1 MYGWGY
7 WWCNPRSVIELNNAC
22 SSKSLPSSDHTK
34 IVFITNAS
42 PFLLQGEIYCFFL
55 VNSVYFLPSFFY
67 SFNFFSEFFPKIRH
81 FSCFIFDCCCCYYCA
96 SFEIFAKNFDDIVGF
111 FFVASVQFDIWFSWQ
126 WIIFSVY
133 SLLLSFAY
141 QNVTSHLQFILRRKK
156 KHKKKCITLFSDL
169 FIWITKNQKKIALF
183 FYHSFF

>member
-55 VNSVYFLPSFFY
+55 VNSVYFLPSFFL
-67 SFNFFSEFFPKIRH
+67 FFQFFSRFFISKIRH

-96 SFEIFAKNFDDIVGF
+96 SFEIFAKNFYDIVGCF
-111 FFVASVQFDIWFSWQ
+111 FRCFRSVWHLIFMTMNH
-126 WIIFSVY
+126 FSVY

-156 KHKKKCITLFSDL
+156 KS
-169 FIWITKNQKKIALF
+169 
-183 FYHSFF
+183 